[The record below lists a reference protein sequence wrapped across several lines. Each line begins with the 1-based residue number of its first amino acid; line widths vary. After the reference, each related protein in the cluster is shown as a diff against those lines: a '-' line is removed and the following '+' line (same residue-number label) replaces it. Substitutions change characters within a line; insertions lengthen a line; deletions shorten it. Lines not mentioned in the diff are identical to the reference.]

1 MAIKGADRLSLVEDY
16 YFVKKLEEI
25 KALNDQGKKVINLGI
40 GSPDMAP
47 SKETIDALV
56 QSATAPSSHG
66 YQAYR
71 GIPEFRKKVAEFYKN
86 TYNVTLEPN
95 TEILP
100 LLGSKEGILH
110 LSMAFLNPGDGALIP
125 DPGYPTYTSLTKLTG
140 GRVVTYDLNEAN
152 GWYPDLEQIEKN
164 GLEGI
169 KIMWLNYPHMPTGT
183 RADKAKLQEIV
194 NFAKKYNILLCHDN
208 PYSQV
213 LNEEQPLSLL
223 SLDGAAEVAVELN
236 SFSKSFNM
244 AGWRV
249 GMMVGKAE
257 FLAAALR
264 IKSNIDSG
272 MFLGTQQAA
281 IAALGNSEEWHT
293 LRNEEYANRRLY
305 VYQILD
311 YLKATYSLEQTGMFI
326 WAKAHKDLKDTDK
339 LIDNL
344 LYKANVFITPGKIFG
359 KNGNDY
365 IRISLCA
372 TQANFAEAL
381 ERIKKIP
388 TEELFA

>member
-1 MAIKGADRLSLVEDY
+1 MAIKGADRLNLVEDY

-47 SKETIDALV
+47 SDQTVKALV
-56 QSATAPSSHG
+56 NSAMQPNAHG
-66 YQAYR
+66 YQNYR
-71 GIPEFRKKVAEFYKN
+71 GLPELRKKIAEFYLK
-86 TYNVTLEPN
+86 TYSVTLEPN

-110 LSMAFLNPGDGALIP
+110 ISMAFLNPGDGALIP

-140 GRVVTYDLNEAN
+140 GRVVTYDLSEEN
-152 GWYPDLEQIEKN
+152 GWYPDLKQIEKN
-164 GLEGI
+164 GIEGV

-183 RADKAKLQEIV
+183 RADKNKLQEIV
-194 NFAKKYNILLCHDN
+194 NWARKHHILLCHDN

-213 LNEEQPLSLL
+213 LNDEKPLSLL
-223 SLDGAAEVAVELN
+223 SLDGAHEVVVELN

-257 FLAAALR
+257 YLAAALR

-272 MFLGTQQAA
+272 MFQGIQQAA
-281 IAALGNSEEWHT
+281 IAALDNTEEWHS
-293 LRNEEYANRRLY
+293 LRNEEYANRRKY

-311 YLKATYSLEQTGMFI
+311 YLGASYNKEQTGMFI
-326 WAKAHKDLKDTDK
+326 WAKASDKLKDVEV
-339 LIDNL
+339 LIENL
-344 LYKANVFITPGKIFG
+344 LYKANVFITPGGIFG
-359 KNGNDY
+359 KNGKKY

-372 TQANFAEAL
+372 TQANFSEAYQ
-381 ERIKKIP
+381 RISKIP
-388 TEELFA
+388 LDELFG